1 GGVEGSGRRGGGGG
15 GWGWGGGEGGQAE
28 GEMRRAR
35 PGNGALAAI
44 DAEYA
49 LTAAGPAGAPGVTS
63 ATVAA
68 VQTVM
73 SAMAPWAA
81 PQTYLNFTGASRGP
95 ASFWTPQ
102 AYHPL
107 RRIQAAVDPAEPIP

>member
-1 GGVEGSGRRGGGGG
+1 VLAAPAREPVWVPGDLPR
-15 GWGWGGGEGGQAE
+15 AD

-35 PGNGALAAI
+35 PGTGARAAI

-102 AYHPL
+102 AYDRL
-107 RRIQAAVDPAEPIP
+107 RRI